1 MILLTVSVQLLD
13 TGAQTCFK
21 STR

>member
-1 MILLTVSVQLLD
+1 MVSVQLLD